1 MHIRECE
8 TLGEMELIENK
19 LRNSRAFCLTDCLI
33 VHIERVD
40 FEAKYKGA
48 DRLIRALVRSLSS
61 RLRDANRKLSTQ
73 QPVSIA

>member
-8 TLGEMELIENK
+8 TFSEMGFIEDEL
-19 LRNSRAFCLTDCLI
+19 RHARAPCLTDCLI

-40 FEAKYKGA
+40 FEAKYEDA
-48 DRLIRALVRSLSS
+48 NPLIRALVHSLSS

-73 QPVSIA
+73 QTVAIT